1 VTWTRRETLIAFAA
15 VTVVWAIALSVW
27 PLSGLVVPWDSKTQ
41 FYAFFRFLGRALE
54 GGGSP
59 IWNPYHYMGHP
70 SVADPQSLVLHPGF
84 RALALIAPEARLE
97 LFDALVYA
105 HLLAGML
112 GMLALGRHL
121 GWHPIAAVLAAIV
134 FGLGGSAAARVSHT
148 GIILGYGLFPVAL
161 WLLWRT
167 LDRISIGSAI
177 AFALVASLMALG
189 RDQVAIMLC
198 LALVAAGLARLLV
211 PGQQLQKLG
220 LLALIALVGAAT
232 LAAPILLTMEFA
244 GLSNRPE
251 IAYATAAAGSLHP
264 VNIATLFA
272 PDVFGSLS
280 AEEGGYFGPD
290 ARSRPWVDTTDRT
303 VNYLFAGTFPALLL
317 FWAGLG
323 RSPWQSP
330 GARFAGGMLVVATIY
345 ALGWFTPV
353 YKVLFEAI
361 PGVSLFRRPADA
373 TFVMNAAIAILC
385 GTFGSHVAAKG
396 WPSFNLLRA
405 AAFALILIAIATSAL
420 WFASFGDGEEVA
432 ALNLA
437 LAAAL
442 LVACLGLFQLA
453 GNARM
458 RMGALLLVTGFTAG
472 ELVWRNTANAL
483 NAEPRANYAVLEDA
497 SSGRLADALKLL
509 EAEITRAH
517 RIGERPRVE
526 VLGLG
531 GAAQNI
537 AMVRGLEA
545 INGYNPLR
553 LAAVDRLLAPGQ
565 NNHEVGQRR
574 FPESFPSWDSALA
587 KRVGLTW
594 LLLGTRLHK
603 IPAAR
608 VTTNA
613 DLRTETPGT
622 RLYQLQDVGP
632 RTRLERGGTALITDF
647 RTDRVV
653 VTTHAEAATTLVM
666 ADPYY
671 PGWVARIDGVEVEIA
686 TSDGLD
692 RRIVVP
698 AGKSS
703 VVLSF
708 EPLAIRNLIRIA
720 GTLIR
725 R

>member
-1 VTWTRRETLIAFAA
+1 MTWTRRETLIAFAA
-15 VTVVWAIALSVW
+15 VTLVWAIAMSVW

-121 GWHPIAAVLAAIV
+121 GWHPIAAVLAALV

-161 WLLWRT
+161 WLLWRA
-167 LDRISIGSAI
+167 LDRISIVSSV

-198 LALVAAGLARLLV
+198 LVLVAAGLARLLA
-211 PGQQLQKLG
+211 PGQRLQKLA

-232 LAAPILLTMEFA
+232 LAAPVLLTMEFA

-280 AEEGGYFGPD
+280 PEEGGYFGPD

-323 RSPWQSP
+323 RGPWQSP
-330 GARFAGGMLVVATIY
+330 GARFAGGMLIAATIY

-353 YKVLFEAI
+353 YGALFEAL

-373 TFVMNAAIAILC
+373 TFVMNAALAILC
-385 GTFGSHVAAKG
+385 GAFASHVAAKG
-396 WPSFNLLRA
+396 WPRSSLARTT
-405 AAFALILIAIATSAL
+405 ALALVLAVIATAAL
-420 WFASFGDGEEVA
+420 WFASFGGGQHVA

-442 LVACLGLFQLA
+442 VIACLGLFHLA

-458 RMGALLLVTGFTAG
+458 RVGALLLVTALTAG
-472 ELVWRNTANAL
+472 ELVWRNAANAL

-497 SSGRLADALKLL
+497 STGRVADVLNLL
-509 EAEITRAH
+509 EAELARAH

-531 GAAQNI
+531 GAAQNL

-553 LAAVDRLLAPGQ
+553 LSAVDRLLAPGQ
-565 NNHEVGQRR
+565 NNHEVGLRR

-594 LLLGTRLHK
+594 LLLGTRLQE
-603 IPAAR
+603 IPSAR
-608 VTTNA
+608 AMTSA
-613 DLRTETPGT
+613 ELRTQTPGA
-622 RLYQLQDVGP
+622 RLYLLRDVGP
-632 RTRLERGGTALITDF
+632 RARLERGGTALITDF

-653 VTTHAEAATTLVM
+653 VKTHADAATTLII

-671 PGWVARIDGVEVEIA
+671 PGWVARIGGVEVEIT

-692 RRIVVP
+692 RWIAVP
-698 AGKSS
+698 AGTSD
-703 VVLSF
+703 VVLSY
-708 EPLAIRNLIRIA
+708 EPFAIRNLARIA
-720 GTLIR
+720 GSLIR